1 MQKARTAFLINL
13 FIEAKGSSN
22 SGTFSVV
29 ALPAL
34 VVLVVDGNNS
44 VVLLI
49 ITLMRKSDFD
59 NKSKTCYSKSNALSM
74 HDYFL

>member
-1 MQKARTAFLINL
+1 MQKALTALINL
-13 FIEAKGSSN
+13 FIEAKGGSN

-49 ITLMRKSDFD
+49 ITLMRKRTDFD
-59 NKSKTCYSKSNALSM
+59 NKSKM
-74 HDYFL
+74 P